1 MVIKTTRSS
10 MDSDVGSSLS
20 HRRRCLFSLFHLVV
34 SLSLCFTC
42 FIYVFLV
49 WLGFLSSFT
58 MVSWNLFILWL
69 LCISCP
75 SLMGPVV
82 TYLILM
88 TCTSSSLDGSSQ
100 ISDLK
105 MLRRVRPSS
114 FPSTMTVLPSGKIDY
129 VCFWCEYDSCSS
141 LFWPLFVRSMR
152 VKSSEHDYQTIL
164 TISLPFDDPLTIL
177 CSPQTPFAS
186 VHPNDHNDQRL
197 SFGSGKSPWFHHG
210 NGEVLRL
217 CLELML
223 VPSEIRI
230 KRILLFAGV
239 EESSLLMSDL
249 FQGMTLSA
257 LPWGENDIISRNY
270 VSDFAK
276 LECSSCSA
284 HIAQILQVVK
294 AQVVKLQRP
303 LQTWLAIF
311 GICFMG
317 NSESS
322 HDSGSIYD
330 NSFWP
335 DLSIFICGPK
345 LATSTSRHCS
355 VSSTNLRLLKLVT
368 ISSLRIPFVDKL
380 NQLSS
385 RQDRERYSS
394 TSSFSKERLIPPTSL
409 FVRGDFLSPFA
420 TLCKCSFG
428 AGKCNDSHSDEGGGF
443 GWCCD
448 VTCYCD

>member
-1 MVIKTTRSS
+1 
-10 MDSDVGSSLS
+10 
-20 HRRRCLFSLFHLVV
+20 
-34 SLSLCFTC
+34 
-42 FIYVFLV
+42 
-49 WLGFLSSFT
+49 

-409 FVRGDFLSPFA
+409 FVRGDFLSVCKTENNYKIFSRLLPCVNARLGPVNAMTLIQMRVEVLDGVA
-420 TLCKCSFG
+420 TSHAIVTNSLLFEDFETRCKFFIDWIIRD
-428 AGKCNDSHSDEGGGF
+428 N
-443 GWCCD
+443 
-448 VTCYCD
+448 